1 MLRPGIDSCCGSGNP
16 VELPLRG
23 LENRF
28 AKDQAQQLRP
38 PKAPSLGAGAFII
51 DRSVAIGLPVHV
63 IWHLDRSCLPGDSHQ
78 REAEQE

>member
-1 MLRPGIDSCCGSGNP
+1 ME
-16 VELPLRG
+16 VPLRG
-23 LENRF
+23 FENRF

-51 DRSVAIGLPVHV
+51 DRSVAIGSAVDA

-78 REAEQE
+78 REVEQE

>member
-16 VELPLRG
+16 VEVPLRG
-23 LENRF
+23 FENRF

-51 DRSVAIGLPVHV
+51 DRSVAIGSLVNA
-63 IWHLDRSCLPGDSHQ
+63 IWHLDRSSLPGDSH
-78 REAEQE
+78 